1 MTLRTAASMAALAL
15 ALGLS
20 GQSFAQTA
28 PTQRP
33 PSAEQA
39 APKAPVAGQIVA
51 QDADTILASRDF
63 IGQTVYAPDKT
74 KIGSIS
80 DLILSKD
87 AKAVQGFVI
96 GVGGFLG
103 IGERNVAL
111 NMDKLKMSHN
121 ADGSVLLTMD
131 MSKDEL
137 SNAPAFKSKRDQ
149 DAEKKR
155 NEMPTQRPTTPAAV
169 RIQLTSSILDRR
181 GGPAPA
187 SAGPFCFSLR
197 GGENGW
203 EPRISAER
211 ILRGILNT

>member
-1 MTLRTAASMAALAL
+1 M
-15 ALGLS
+15 
-20 GQSFAQTA
+20 
-28 PTQRP
+28 
-33 PSAEQA
+33 
-39 APKAPVAGQIVA
+39 
-51 QDADTILASRDF
+51 ASRDF
-63 IGQTVYAPDKT
+63 IGQTVYAPDKA

-87 AKAVQGFVI
+87 GKAVQGFVI

-131 MSKDEL
+131 MTKDEL

-155 NEMPTQRPTTPAAV
+155 SEMPTRPPDDPCAFK
-169 RIQLTSSILDRR
+169 IQLTTVRISAMR
-181 GGPAPA
+181 GAGASQAPA
-187 SAGPFCFSLR
+187 LSVCSACTR
-197 GGENGW
+197 ENGW
-203 EPRISAER
+203 EPRAARKRRIFQVSS
-211 ILRGILNT
+211 ILREPSLHTGVGKWAAGRFSQLRSITYAG